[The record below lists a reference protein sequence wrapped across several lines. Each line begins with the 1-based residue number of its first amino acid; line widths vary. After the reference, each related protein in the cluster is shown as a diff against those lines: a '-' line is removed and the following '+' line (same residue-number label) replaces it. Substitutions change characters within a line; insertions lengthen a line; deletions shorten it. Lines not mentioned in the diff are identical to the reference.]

1 MLENLAR
8 QRSSINEVF
17 VDFCRVVA
25 CCMAA
30 QTREEEYLDVVDRYS
45 REELGM
51 LAIAQARL
59 VLEMESKPFV
69 DCLGPFYTEINSHAA
84 AAARGEFYTPQ
95 EVSEMMAKVT
105 VDAESV
111 IERGLPITVSDPCS
125 GSGGM
130 ILALAKQFSLVIHKG
145 EESYVDL
152 LRVSAVDINPV
163 ACDMT
168 YINTSLWGIPA
179 KVLRGNTLSM
189 EFDKGWKNIHWARV
203 GEDQRL
209 EMKAQSEQI
218 RTFVDRMRESE
229 PPSTLFPK
237 TEITLWKDGE
247 QFLMDF

>member
-1 MLENLAR
+1 
-8 QRSSINEVF
+8 
-17 VDFCRVVA
+17 
-25 CCMAA
+25 MAA
-30 QTREEEYLDVVDRYS
+30 ETREEEYLEVAGRYS
-45 REELGM
+45 KEELGT

-84 AAARGEFYTPQ
+84 ATARGEFYTPQ

-111 IERGLPITVSDPCS
+111 IERGLPITVSDPCT

-130 ILALAKQFSLVIHKG
+130 ILALAKQFSSIIQKG
-145 EESYVDL
+145 EASYVDL

-179 KVLRGNTLSM
+179 KILRGNTLSM
-189 EFDKGWKNIHWARV
+189 EFDRGWKNIHWARV

-209 EMKAQSEQI
+209 EMKAQVEQMQM
-218 RTFVDRMRESE
+218 FVERLGERKN
-229 PPSTLFPK
+229 PSTSSSK
-237 TEITLWKDGE
+237 AEITLQKDGE
-247 QFLMDF
+247 QFLMDL